1 MCATRPRRRQL
12 FAPPLAWPWPTAMQA
27 RQRRRGCKL
36 GLAGG
41 AAADTWTRAQ
51 SSGGPRCGVR
61 RCEHV
66 WNCEAECARLAGFAS
81 PRPPL
86 VSPSLAGVVISA
98 TANVFSSNLVPEA
111 GRASAPSSNRHL
123 APPDLTGQVISE
135 DRYGMISRVS
145 APAIEHMQAFLGRC
159 KKGWV
164 CHGLVISVC
173 CLAMPG
179 GGGGHSSS
187 TAELGPFYGLRGF
200 AWVRRPRAGFLRGVG
215 IVSGETL

>member
-123 APPDLTGQVISE
+123 APPDLKGQVISE

-145 APAIEHMQAFLGRC
+145 APARAHAGLLRALQEGLGVSRAC
-159 KKGWV
+159 DFGV
-164 CHGLVISVC
+164 LPCH
-173 CLAMPG
+173 ARR
-179 GGGGHSSS
+179 GGGHSSS